1 MEGKKEIQQRLTRYI
16 MCYSFTQLEMVQS
29 CNSLGIP
36 LNAVSFWVCQ
46 RDFLRF
52 DAIDDA
58 CGKSDGKDA
67 TVASILLLLYW

>member
-1 MEGKKEIQQRLTRYI
+1 MRSHFGYVK
-16 MCYSFTQLEMVQS
+16 
-29 CNSLGIP
+29 G
-36 LNAVSFWVCQ
+36 
-46 RDFLRF
+46 DFLRF